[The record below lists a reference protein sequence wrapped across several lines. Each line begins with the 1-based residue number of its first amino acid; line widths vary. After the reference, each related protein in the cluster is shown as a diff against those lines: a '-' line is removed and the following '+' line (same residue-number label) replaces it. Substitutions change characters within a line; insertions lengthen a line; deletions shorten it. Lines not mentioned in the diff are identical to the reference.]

1 MVKSLRSYVNF
12 TTKKVISSKSNDSN
26 TSPLGNDDVKV
37 ETLAAIGIWLKSCSV
52 FTDPVLC
59 VLNDA
64 LSGKEVLK
72 AEALSALSTCRQN
85 TELFTSV

>member
-1 MVKSLRSYVNF
+1 MSTLQPRRSFLTHQMMY
-12 TTKKVISSKSNDSN
+12 N

-37 ETLAAIGIWLKSCSV
+37 ETLAAIGTWLKSCSV
-52 FTDPVLC
+52 FTDPVLH

-64 LSGKEVLK
+64 LSGKEVIK
-72 AEALSALSTCRQN
+72 TEALGALSTCRQN